1 MKAWPRWNLGWEYSI
16 RGNKL
21 QFLWGKSVSG
31 GCDRWHGHY
40 RAGSEWRQEEE
51 GEETGGQA
59 AAEGIE
65 LPVAS
70 QTTRRSWLSLWVE
83 GFEQSIFIDSRLKID
98 NRRTQVEIW
107 KQVRSHCNNSHQK
120 RRSVYWDDN
129 AEWLVWG
136 LILKVEST
144 GSDVRWVW
152 SVSQRKRKRMILKF
166 WASKMGKTILFFE
179 I

>member
-1 MKAWPRWNLGWEYSI
+1 ME
-16 RGNKL
+16 
-21 QFLWGKSVSG
+21 SG
-31 GCDRWHGHY
+31 VGIFYQRKQT
-40 RAGSEWRQEEE
+40 AVPLRQECVWWARQVARALQRRIRVKAGRG

-59 AAEGIE
+59 AAEGIQ
-65 LPVAS
+65 LSVAS
-70 QTTRRSWLSLWVE
+70 QTTGRSWLSLWVE
-83 GFEQSIFIDSRLKID
+83 GFEQSVFIDSRLKID
-98 NRRTQVEIW
+98 NRRTQGEIW

-120 RRSVYWDDN
+120 RRSMYWDDN

-136 LILKVEST
+136 HILKVEST
-144 GSDVRWVW
+144 GSDVRWIW